1 MGLRRLSC
9 RLKPPGA
16 ASAGAVITALLAT
29 TSFAF
34 VPQERWGLNA
44 TSLASP
50 TGRPVTLTWS
60 IVPDGTH
67 IQGEGGSNLIQFL
80 DGVFGAGLGGENLKQ
95 RPWFSLLDNSFKR
108 WSSVSGLT
116 FIYEPKDDGADH
128 GSAVGLLN
136 IRGDIRIGGAFID
149 GSSGTLGY
157 SFFPSNADTV
167 LDTGDTT
174 FFSNPT
180 EDHRAFRNM
189 FMHELGHGI
198 GMDHVVSNT
207 DRFLMEPSINISF
220 DGPQLDD
227 IRGAHW
233 YYGDGLEKSNG
244 GSGNE
249 TAALATNLGWLGN
262 GVTGSIGAGAAGDTV
277 VEASETDFVSI
288 ANSADA
294 DYFSF
299 EVPGPTAL
307 NAVLTPL
314 GGIFNQA
321 PQGGTQTEFD
331 ANARS
336 DLTLAVFGTNGTSL
350 LANANQTP
358 AGGVETL
365 TGIRLPAAGKY
376 YARVIGSTPIV
387 QMYQLDL
394 TAVAPATS
402 PPGDFN
408 HNGEV
413 DAGDYAV
420 WRNSLDESG
429 PGLPADANNDLVV
442 DLADYNIWRASFGA
456 TAASTTALYNI
467 SIPEPGT
474 GVLTIVAGWSL
485 TFVPRT
491 SRRATP
497 RSPRRPRVA
506 ARLLARHN

>member
-1 MGLRRLSC
+1 ML
-9 RLKPPGA
+9 PGA
-16 ASAGAVITALLAT
+16 VTAVATIISLFET
-29 TSFAF
+29 TSLAF

-44 TSLASP
+44 TSLATP

-60 IVPDGTH
+60 LVPDGTH
-67 IQGEGGSNLIQFL
+67 IQGEGDSNLIQFL
-80 DGVFGAGLGGENLKQ
+80 DGLFGVGPGGENLKQ

-116 FIYEPKDDGADH
+116 FIYDPEDDGADH
-128 GSAVGLLN
+128 GSAVGLIN

-149 GSSGTLGY
+149 GNSGTLGY

-198 GMDHVVSNT
+198 GLDHVVSNT
-207 DRFLMEPSINISF
+207 DRFLMEPSINISY

-227 IRGAHW
+227 IRGAQW

-244 GSGNE
+244 GSGNDS
-249 TAALATNLGWLGN
+249 ASHATHLGWLVN
-262 GVTGSIGAGAAGDTV
+262 GITRSIGAAAAGDTV

-299 EVPGPTAL
+299 EVPAPTGL

-321 PQGGTQTEFD
+321 PQGGTQTQFD

-350 LANANQTP
+350 LGIANETP

-387 QMYQLDL
+387 QLYQLDL
-394 TAVAPATS
+394 SAVAPATS
-402 PPGDFN
+402 LPGDYN

-413 DAGDYAV
+413 DAADYTV

-429 PGLPADANNDLVV
+429 PGLAADANNDLVV
-442 DLADYNIWRASFGA
+442 DHADYNIWRANFGA
-456 TAASTTALYNI
+456 TAASTTAIY
-467 SIPEPGT
+467 SATVPEPAAGI
-474 GVLTIVAGWSL
+474 LTVVVVCVFSFA
-485 TFVPRT
+485 TRN
-491 SRRATP
+491 SRRAMH
-497 RSPRRPRVA
+497 
-506 ARLLARHN
+506 L